1 MGSSTIPTTIR
12 HSANAP
18 RWRLSP
24 IEIIRSPWTYRDLV
38 RRLGRREIEVRYR
51 GSVLGLFWAIM
62 QPLVLLAV
70 YTFVFGMVF
79 QAKAPR
85 MGIEEATTGMKMSN
99 FALELFAGLIIFN
112 LFSDCVGKAPS
123 VLRSNVTFVKKI
135 VFPLEILPWS
145 TMIMAIFNALVA
157 TLVFGIFYAFVIG
170 VPPLTIMLVPVIVL
184 PVIIMILG
192 LSWILMSIGLYV
204 QDTQQVVGLILT
216 VTLFTCPIF
225 YPLSV
230 VPEPW
235 KTWLYINPLTT
246 VVEMIRSTVFA
257 GTIPD
262 YGTWLIYMGAS
273 ILVAWIGWI
282 WFMATRRG
290 FADAL

>member
-1 MGSSTIPTTIR
+1 
-12 HSANAP
+12 
-18 RWRLSP
+18 
-24 IEIIRSPWTYRDLV
+24 
-38 RRLGRREIEVRYR
+38 
-51 GSVLGLFWAIM
+51 LFWAIM

-85 MGIEEATTGMKMSN
+85 MGIEDAAAGMNMSN
-99 FALELFAGLIIFN
+99 FALELFAGLIVFN
-112 LFSDCVGKAPS
+112 LFSDCVGRAPS
-123 VLRSNVTFVKKI
+123 VLRSNITFVKKV

-157 TLVFGIFYAFVIG
+157 SLVFAIFYAFVIG
-170 VPPLTIMLVPVIVL
+170 TPPVTILLVPVIVL
-184 PVIIMILG
+184 PVIIMVFG
-192 LSWILMSIGLYV
+192 FSWILMSIGLYV

-235 KTWLYINPLTT
+235 QSWLYINPLTT
-246 VVEMIRSTVFA
+246 VIEMLRSSVFM
-257 GTIPD
+257 GTAPD
-262 YGTWLIYMGAS
+262 YGIWLIYLGAS
-273 ILVAWIGWI
+273 LAIAWIGWI

-290 FADAL
+290 FADAI

>member
-1 MGSSTIPTTIR
+1 MGSSTIQVTTR
-12 HSANAP
+12 HSADSP

-24 IEIIRSPWTYRDLV
+24 VDILRSPWQHRDLIS
-38 RRLGRREIEVRYR
+38 RLGRREIEVRYR

-85 MGIEEATTGMKMSN
+85 MGIEDAAAGMNMSN
-99 FALELFAGLIIFN
+99 FALELFAGLIVFN
-112 LFSDCVGKAPS
+112 LFSDCVGRAPS
-123 VLRSNVTFVKKI
+123 VLRSNITFVKKV

-157 TLVFGIFYAFVIG
+157 SLVFAIFYAFVIG
-170 VPPLTIMLVPVIVL
+170 TPPVTILLVPVIVL
-184 PVIIMILG
+184 PVIIMVFG
-192 LSWILMSIGLYV
+192 FSWILMSIGLYV

-235 KTWLYINPLTT
+235 QSWLYINPLTT
-246 VVEMIRSTVFA
+246 VIEMLRSSVFM
-257 GTIPD
+257 GTAPD
-262 YGTWLIYMGAS
+262 YGIWLIYLGAS
-273 ILVAWIGWI
+273 LAIAWIGWI

-290 FADAL
+290 FADAI

>member
-1 MGSSTIPTTIR
+1 MK
-12 HSANAP
+12 
-18 RWRLSP
+18 RLSP
-24 IEIIRSPWTYRDLV
+24 IELMCAPWRHRYLV
-38 RRLGRREIEVRYR
+38 LRLGRREIEVRYR

-62 QPLVLLAV
+62 QPLVLLVV

-85 MGIEEATTGMKMSN
+85 MGMEDAVEGMNMSN
-99 FALELFAGLIIFN
+99 FAMELFAGLIIFN

-123 VLRSNVTFVKKI
+123 ILRMNSTFVKKV

-157 TLVFGIFYAFVIG
+157 TLVFSIFYAFLIG
-170 VPPLTIMLVPVIVL
+170 QPPVTVLLIPIIVL
-184 PVIIMILG
+184 PVIIMVLG

-235 KTWLYINPLTT
+235 QSWLYLNPLTT
-246 VVEMIRSTVFA
+246 VVEMIRASVFRA
-257 GTIPD
+257 EIPD
-262 YGTWLIYMGAS
+262 AGIWAIYLGVSIVICWL
-273 ILVAWIGWI
+273 GWI
-282 WFMATRRG
+282 WFMTTRRG
-290 FADAL
+290 FADAV

>member
-1 MGSSTIPTTIR
+1 MGSSSIQMTTR
-12 HSANAP
+12 HSAKAS

-24 IEIIRSPWTYRDLV
+24 LEILRSPLEHRDLV
-38 RRLGRREIEVRYR
+38 SRLGRREIEARYR

-85 MGIEEATTGMKMSN
+85 MGMEEAAADMNMSN
-99 FALELFAGLIIFN
+99 FALELFAGLIVFN
-112 LFSDCVGKAPS
+112 LFSDCVGRAPS
-123 VLRSNVTFVKKI
+123 ILRSNVTFVKKI

-145 TMIMAIFNALVA
+145 TMVMAIFNALVA

-170 VPPLTIMLVPVIVL
+170 TPPVTILLVPLIVL

-192 LSWILMSIGLYV
+192 FSWMLMSMGLYV

-235 KTWLYINPLTT
+235 KSWLYVNPLTT
-246 VVEMIRSTVFA
+246 VVEMIRSSVFMGA
-257 GTIPD
+257 TPD
-262 YGTWLIYMGAS
+262 IGIWLIYLAAS
-273 ILVAWIGWI
+273 ILVAWIGWV